1 MPRLNGECA
10 GVIVLP
16 VVNFNAM
23 DYVIVMH
30 SDLTG
35 QFVLFSGDRVAS
47 NLICDGCTSHS

>member
-1 MPRLNGECA
+1 MPMLNGGRA

-16 VVNFNAM
+16 VVKFNAM

-35 QFVLFSGDRVAS
+35 RFVV
-47 NLICDGCTSHS
+47 